1 MKGKIYWKDIFLN
14 LDVYVSSVIMLI
26 LIVIT
31 FLGVIFRYIVGN
43 PFTWLEEVQLM
54 CMVWIGFLSAGAAF
68 RTGSHIAIEMVV
80 DALPQT
86 AQRVINWLIRIIVL
100 LVLSYLF
107 KQCIGYFLLF
117 VKNGRLTP
125 VLRIPYSA
133 VYFVAPLSC
142 ALMILSYLS
151 YEIKGLMGRKGGDN

>member
-1 MKGKIYWKDIFLN
+1 MKGKIHWKDIFLN

>member
-1 MKGKIYWKDIFLN
+1 MKGKMCWKDIFLN
-14 LDVYVSSVIMLI
+14 LDVYVSSIIMII

-31 FLGVIFRYIVGN
+31 FLGVIFRYIVGK

-68 RTGSHIAIEMVV
+68 RNGSHIAIEMVV
-80 DALPQT
+80 DALPLAGQK
-86 AQRVINWLIRIIVL
+86 AVNWFIRIVVL
-100 LVLSYLF
+100 FVLSYLF
-107 KQCIGYFLLF
+107 KQCIGYFMLF
-117 VKNGRLTP
+117 IRNGRLTP

-142 ALMILSYLS
+142 ALMIISYIS
-151 YEIKGLMGRKGGDN
+151 YEVKELVKGKG

>member
-1 MKGKIYWKDIFLN
+1 MKGKMYWKDIFLN
-14 LDVYVSSVIMLI
+14 LDVYVSSVIMII
-26 LIVIT
+26 LIIIT
-31 FLGVIFRYIVGN
+31 FLGVIFRYIVGK

-68 RTGSHIAIEMVV
+68 RNGSHIAIEMVV
-80 DALPQT
+80 DALPQA
-86 AQRVINWLIRIIVL
+86 AQKVINWVIRIIVL

-117 VKNGRLTP
+117 IKNGRLTP
-125 VLRIPYSA
+125 VLRIPYSV

-142 ALMILSYLS
+142 ALMIVSYIIF
-151 YEIKGLMGRKGGDN
+151 EIKEIAGKKGGDA

>member
-1 MKGKIYWKDIFLN
+1 MKN
-14 LDVYVSSVIMLI
+14 LDVYVSSVIMII

-31 FLGVIFRYIVGN
+31 FLGVVFRYIVGN

-80 DALPQT
+80 DALPKS
-86 AQRVINWLIRIIVL
+86 AQKVVNWLIRIIVL

-117 VKNGRLTP
+117 IKNGRLTP

-142 ALMILSYLS
+142 ALMILSYIS

>member
-14 LDVYVSSVIMLI
+14 LDVYVSSVIMII

-117 VKNGRLTP
+117 IKNGRLTP

-142 ALMILSYLS
+142 ALMILSYIS